1 MQFVLYADLMCNWWL
16 TVRPKKYIWRLIWPP
31 YNNVPLEAEV
41 TLYQLLNI
49 PMFLKIVFDLLIQLR
64 KAFKVNMTTN
74 SVEVKVHIS
83 ARHRH
88 ANIFGHNTTP

>member
-1 MQFVLYADLMCNWWL
+1 ML
-16 TVRPKKYIWRLIWPP
+16 
-31 YNNVPLEAEV
+31 
-41 TLYQLLNI
+41 
-49 PMFLKIVFDLLIQLR
+49 LKIIFDLLIQLR

-88 ANIFGHNTTP
+88 ANIFGYNTTP